1 MTQPAQLYQGD
12 AIDWIELRVHPDAT
26 AVRVWLRAAAAGA
39 GVEAVATDTDDGW
52 KVELSAATTATMA
65 AGSWELQIVSTVDGA
80 PLTTGRGS
88 LTVRKG
94 LAFSGSPDA
103 FDDRSQAQKDLEAI
117 EEAIRALVSGAQEYQ
132 IGSLGN
138 GGRKVRRADLAQL
151 IAWRDR
157 LKAEVTREK
166 RAEMIAQGLGD
177 PRRLYV
183 RFGGVS

>member
-1 MTQPAQLYQGD
+1 MQPAEFYQSD
-12 AIDWIELRVHPDAT
+12 AVSWIESRVHPDAT
-26 AVRVWLRAAAAGA
+26 AVRVWFRAAAAGA

-65 AGSWELQIVSTVDGA
+65 AGAWELQVVSTVDGA
-80 PLTTGRGS
+80 PLTTGRGT
-88 LTVRKG
+88 LTVRKS
-94 LAFSGSPDA
+94 LAFSGTAGA
-103 FDDRSQAQKDLEAI
+103 FDDRSQAQKDLDAV
-117 EEAIRALVSGAQEYQ
+117 EEAIRALIGGAVEYQ

-138 GGRKVRRADLAQL
+138 GGRKVRRVDLPDL
-151 IAWRDR
+151 IVWRDR

-183 RFGGVS
+183 RFQGVS